1 MATLL
6 MLFCMMA
13 GALLG
18 LRFKVFILVPASLL
32 VAAVTIVGGIVSG
45 HAIGLVVLVTYGTI
59 ASLQIGYLAACMLLE
74 YFPVRATRR
83 FSPPAL
89 SASVVRADLQPN
101 ADPG

>member
-6 MLFCMMA
+6 MLICMMA

-45 HAIGLVVLVTYGTI
+45 HAIGLVALVTYGTI
-59 ASLQIGYLAACMLLE
+59 ASLQIGYLAACMFLE
-74 YFPVRATRR
+74 YFPYEPRDHLPRSSR
-83 FSPPAL
+83 
-89 SASVVRADLQPN
+89 SVA
-101 ADPG
+101 AEHDPG